1 MFDFLF
7 SRKNSKRNRNKAKED
22 KHSLG
27 NLLLK
32 AGIIDVD
39 DLRAALEFQDE
50 NTDFLLG
57 EALIQLGKVDRGVVE
72 ALLWTQRVERGE
84 EDPAEVIQFAT
95 QHTQRIM
102 TIKDEVNG
110 VALSLNGVKKAKA

>member
-7 SRKNSKRNRNKAKED
+7 KRKTKREKAKED
-22 KHSLG
+22 KNSLG

-39 DLRAALEFQDE
+39 DLREALDFQDE

-57 EALIQLGKVDRGVVE
+57 EALIQLGKVDRGIVE

-84 EDPAEVIQFAT
+84 EETIDVIQFAT

-110 VALSLNGVKKAKA
+110 VALSLNGKKAKA